1 MNAKALKLRLLLAI
15 GDIFHLCFSFF
26 LSYRLVFYT
35 NDISQK
41 YLFLLIILCLS
52 WLLIGSFF
60 RVFDDNRAA
69 RTEIMFSNLFK
80 ALIFFGFL
88 ITILLLSFKDNT
100 FSLDYICLTL
110 FFAFIFLIFWRAF
123 SFLVIKKYRKLG
135 YNYKNVVIIGSSDIS
150 SRLHQFFSKKEHG
163 YKLLAIFN
171 GKKNYNKFNC
181 QYYSVDELENF
192 CENNSRKN

>member
-1 MNAKALKLRLLLAI
+1 MNVKALKLRLLLAL

-26 LSYRLVFYT
+26 LSFRLIFYT
-35 NDISQK
+35 HDISQK

-60 RVFDDNRAA
+60 RVFDYNRAA
-69 RTEIMFSNLFK
+69 RTEIMLSNLLK
-80 ALIFFGFL
+80 AFIVVGLL
-88 ITILLLSFKDNT
+88 ITIILISFKDNT

-110 FFAFIFLIFWRAF
+110 FLAFIFLMFWRAF
-123 SFLVIKKYRKLG
+123 SFFLIKKYRKLG
-135 YNYKNVVIIGSSDIS
+135 YNYKNVVIIGSGDIS

-171 GKKNYNKFNC
+171 GKKNSITN
-181 QYYSVDELENF
+181 
-192 CENNSRKN
+192 